1 MFQRQNSLWNAGVFE
16 LPVGPRGFY
25 RIVSPRKPQNL
36 NMSVYLTK
44 LNFST
49 TVLLLLL
56 YFLHKAQRQTCAEI
70 CRQWLLMEDI
80 QNKKRIINKYKHVN
94 VMIKSTYKTAYKLQ
108 ANTVIP
114 LYTSHSFASFCL
126 GETHRLMAILQFVR
140 PFSLIAAPSSHETI
154 TVSRGLFLVVGGPR
168 IFLNVHIVTALLS
181 GMYSS
186 SSIATSLIIFI
197 PLLRGW
203 LLTVLIILHHL

>member
-1 MFQRQNSLWNAGVFE
+1 MKCWCFLITC
-16 LPVGPRGFY
+16 P
-25 RIVSPRKPQNL
+25 PRKILQNRVTTIT
-36 NMSVYLTK
+36 SK
-44 LNFST
+44 LKHVSTFNKTYFRT

-70 CRQWLLMEDI
+70 CRQCFLMEDI

-114 LYTSHSFASFCL
+114 LYMSHQFASFCL
-126 GETHRLMAILQFVR
+126 CETHKLISILQFVR
-140 PFSLIAAPSSHETI
+140 QLSQIAVPSSHETI
-154 TVSRGLFLVVGGPR
+154 TVPRGLFVVVGGPR

-181 GMYSS
+181 GTHSSIIIIISSSS
-186 SSIATSLIIFI
+186 SSIATSLIILVA
-197 PLLRGW
+197 LLRS
-203 LLTVLIILHHL
+203 